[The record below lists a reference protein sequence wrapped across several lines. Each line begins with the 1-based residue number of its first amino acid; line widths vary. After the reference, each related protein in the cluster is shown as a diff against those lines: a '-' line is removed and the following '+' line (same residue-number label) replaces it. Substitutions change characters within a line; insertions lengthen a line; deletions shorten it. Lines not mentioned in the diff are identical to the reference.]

1 MSKYADI
8 RNEMVYRDA
17 NNAGMYDL
25 CEDILYKL
33 EQRDAEIGRL
43 RELLV
48 RCVPLIPQHWELGP
62 NGKMTAKELEKEVS
76 DDF

>member
-1 MSKYADI
+1 M
-8 RNEMVYRDA
+8 N
-17 NNAGMYDL
+17 
-25 CEDILYKL
+25 
-33 EQRDAEIGRL
+33 DAEWIMKQQIEIKDKEIERL

-76 DDF
+76 DESPIPPRSQ